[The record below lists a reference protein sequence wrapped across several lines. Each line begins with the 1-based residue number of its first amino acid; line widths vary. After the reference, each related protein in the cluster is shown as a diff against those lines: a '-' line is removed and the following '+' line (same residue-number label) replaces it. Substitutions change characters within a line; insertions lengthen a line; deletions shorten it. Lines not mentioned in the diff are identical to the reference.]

1 MTGWRPP
8 APPPQGGRPPS
19 TRPEPPAPDPAG
31 MDSVLMR
38 ARDRSRFQA
47 PVIEEEQAR
56 PPFPWRPVLLVFS
69 LVIALA
75 VAGGAAYVL
84 WLRQPEPDPDTIVQ
98 VPEGRET
105 VRLRSPQDA
114 ARDYLQAL
122 ADGDIRTALSLG
134 EYGGIGS
141 RALLN
146 SEVHARMRERAP
158 LTDIAILTED
168 PNATDVEVSYTL
180 AGEPVRTSIPV
191 VRNDAG
197 GYELERTTVTV
208 VIELAQAES
217 LPLRVNGV
225 DVQKFAPLEVVPG
238 FYEVTTGLTFIEY
251 PQDNSFL
258 IGSLGFASE
267 TRFTATP
274 RLTTDGEEALRA
286 AVRRSLDDCFAR
298 RQLAPEGC
306 PQSIT
311 APQPVAADTI
321 RWRLI
326 GNPLADVQPTLL
338 PQDLS
343 RGTMTVDLRYSVTFD
358 YLDGSTSGT
367 NTGARSPRATAN
379 MLGDDPSRVNVVWQ
393 Q

>member
-1 MTGWRPP
+1 MH
-8 APPPQGGRPPS
+8 
-19 TRPEPPAPDPAG
+19 
-31 MDSVLMR
+31 SVLMR
-38 ARDRSRFQA
+38 ARDRSRYEPP
-47 PVIEEEQAR
+47 PVVEETTK
-56 PPFPWRPVLLVFS
+56 PPFPWRAVLLVFA
-69 LVIALA
+69 LVTALA

-98 VPEGRET
+98 VPQGRET

-122 ADGDIRTALSLG
+122 AAGDIRTALSLG
-134 EYGGIGS
+134 EVGGIGS

-146 SEVHARMRERAP
+146 SDVHARMRERAP
-158 LTDIAILTED
+158 LTDITILTED
-168 PNATDVEVSYTL
+168 PNATEVEVSYTL

-197 GYELERTTVTV
+197 GYELQRTTVTV
-208 VIELAQAES
+208 VIELAQAEA

-225 DVQKFAPLEVVPG
+225 EVQKFAPFEVVPG
-238 FYEVTTGLTFIEY
+238 FYEVSTGLSFIEY
-251 PQDNSFL
+251 PSDNSFL
-258 IGSLGFASE
+258 IGSLGFAAE
-267 TRFTATP
+267 TRLTATP
-274 RLTTDGEEALRA
+274 RLTADGQEALRA

-311 APQPVAADTI
+311 APQPVNPDTI
-321 RWRLI
+321 QWRLV

-338 PQDLS
+338 PQDLT
-343 RGTMTVDLRYSVTFD
+343 RGTMTVDLRYTVTFD

-367 NTGARSPRATAN
+367 NTAARSPRATAN
-379 MLGDDPSRVNVVWQ
+379 MLGNDPSRVNVVWEQ
-393 Q
+393 